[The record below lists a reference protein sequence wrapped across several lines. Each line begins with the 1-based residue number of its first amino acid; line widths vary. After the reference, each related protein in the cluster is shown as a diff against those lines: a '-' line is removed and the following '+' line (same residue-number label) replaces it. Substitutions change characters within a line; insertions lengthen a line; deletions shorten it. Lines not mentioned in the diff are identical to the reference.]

1 MTAIYLPLQDN
12 RTYLNIN
19 NPWKICD
26 RIEDTYVVRSHHF
39 GIVDHAMSLTLNP
52 SPILLC
58 PTLFLSSLDFVI
70 HLIKTM
76 FFCFCFFFLLQNNF
90 VAWKPNGLFDYS
102 FYKSKRY
109 STGKVDLGLKTNFH
123 SLSLRKSWRW
133 TVARYML
140 TICKS
145 CIHD

>member
-70 HLIKTM
+70 HLIKT
-76 FFCFCFFFLLQNNF
+76 FFFVFVFVFYHKIISLLENQIVFLITHSTDQN
-90 VAWKPNGLFDYS
+90 VTRLVKLILDSKPIFILYHRGSHEDG
-102 FYKSKRY
+102 R
-109 STGKVDLGLKTNFH
+109 
-123 SLSLRKSWRW
+123 
-133 TVARYML
+133 
-140 TICKS
+140 
-145 CIHD
+145 